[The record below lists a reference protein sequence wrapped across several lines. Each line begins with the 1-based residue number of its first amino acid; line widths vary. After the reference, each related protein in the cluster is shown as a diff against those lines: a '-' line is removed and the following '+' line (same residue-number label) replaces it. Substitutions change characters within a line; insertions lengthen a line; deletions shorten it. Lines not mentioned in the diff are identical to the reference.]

1 MEYSIVIPTYNEVAR
16 ITVTL
21 THVLSFMREFSK
33 EFEILVVDDG
43 SEDNT
48 TSVVEMYSVTNPEI
62 KLIKNPHKGKGP
74 TITTG
79 VLYASGDYIYLADAD
94 MATDISELKKLALWV
109 REQSFDIAIA
119 SREGIGAQR
128 VNEPLYRHLMGR
140 AFNIYVQ
147 LIILPGINDTQCGF
161 KLFKREAAKKI
172 FSKLKV
178 YAESSKVLQ
187 KPYLGAFDVE
197 VLCIA
202 RKYGYKIKEVSVKWT
217 YVKTTRLRIFNSSI
231 NMFKD
236 VLKIKLNSL
245 KGLY

>member
-1 MEYSIVIPTYNEVAR
+1 LRPSNGYCFQM
-16 ITVTL
+16 L
-21 THVLSFMREFSK
+21 TFRL
-33 EFEILVVDDG
+33 
-43 SEDNT
+43 
-48 TSVVEMYSVTNPEI
+48 
-62 KLIKNPHKGKGP
+62 
-74 TITTG
+74 
-79 VLYASGDYIYLADAD
+79 
-94 MATDISELKKLALWV
+94 
-109 REQSFDIAIA
+109 
-119 SREGIGAQR
+119 
-128 VNEPLYRHLMGR
+128 
-140 AFNIYVQ
+140 Q
-147 LIILPGINDTQCGF
+147 LCGF